1 MNNTI
6 RVVLA
11 DDHVFVRDGIK
22 SLLENEANIEVV
34 GEATDGLEALK
45 MVETTHPDLL
55 ILDIRMPNLT
65 GIEVV
70 EKLRSQNNLVKIVM
84 LSMHES
90 EEYVLKSIKA
100 GADGYLLKGSSK
112 EEFLKAL
119 HTVSNGGKYFS
130 GDISSILI
138 GQLTHPTAVQ
148 ETKPAQEDEL
158 MITKREKEILKLL
171 LSGKGNKEIAEALDI
186 PIDFLADSLDID
198 ERSRYELEDN
208 VKLIVIKTPAENNSF
223 NDSDAFYITIPICI
237 ILTHNQIV
245 TVNSFDNGAIKKFL
259 NTFQNRHP
267 DKRNMMVLK
276 VSRLQA
282 IMWIG
287 WQSLTNFSLPVDYLR
302 SVPIF

>member
-1 MNNTI
+1 MSNII

-34 GEATDGLEALK
+34 GEAIDGADALEVVAATK
-45 MVETTHPDLL
+45 PDLL
-55 ILDIRMPNLT
+55 IVDIRMPNLT

-70 EKLRSQNNLVKIVM
+70 EKLRSENNTVKIIM

-119 HTVSNGGKYFS
+119 HNVAAGGKYFS

-138 GQLTHPTAVQ
+138 GQLTNSSTSLEPKQTLG
-148 ETKPAQEDEL
+148 EEM
-158 MITKREKEILKLL
+158 MITKREKEILTLL

-186 PIDFLADSLDID
+186 SK
-198 ERSRYELEDN
+198 R
-208 VKLIVIKTPAENNSF
+208 TAEVHRF
-223 NDSDAFYITIPICI
+223 N
-237 ILTHNQIV
+237 LM
-245 TVNSFDNGAIKKFL
+245 KK
-259 NTFQNRHP
+259 
-267 DKRNMMVLK
+267 LK
-276 VSRLQA
+276 VKNLMELSNKA
-282 IMWIG
+282 AEY
-287 WQSLTNFSLPVDYLR
+287 SL
-302 SVPIF
+302 I

>member
-1 MNNTI
+1 MSNPI
-6 RVVLA
+6 RVVIA

-45 MVETTHPDLL
+45 IVETTNPDLL

-70 EKLRSQNNLVKIVM
+70 EKLRNQNNPIKIVM

-119 HTVSNGGKYFS
+119 HTVSDGGKYFS

-138 GQLTHPTAVQ
+138 GQLTHPTTSSEAKQVIG
-148 ETKPAQEDEL
+148 EEML
-158 MITKREKEILKLL
+158 ITKREKEILTLL

-186 PIDFLADSLDID
+186 SK
-198 ERSRYELEDN
+198 R
-208 VKLIVIKTPAENNSF
+208 TAEVHRF
-223 NDSDAFYITIPICI
+223 N
-237 ILTHNQIV
+237 LM
-245 TVNSFDNGAIKKFL
+245 KK
-259 NTFQNRHP
+259 
-267 DKRNMMVLK
+267 LK
-276 VSRLQA
+276 VKNLMELSNKA
-282 IMWIG
+282 TEY
-287 WQSLTNFSLPVDYLR
+287 SL
-302 SVPIF
+302 I

>member
-148 ETKPAQEDEL
+148 EIKPAQEDDL

-186 PIDFLADSLDID
+186 SK
-198 ERSRYELEDN
+198 R
-208 VKLIVIKTPAENNSF
+208 TAEVHRF
-223 NDSDAFYITIPICI
+223 N
-237 ILTHNQIV
+237 LM
-245 TVNSFDNGAIKKFL
+245 KK
-259 NTFQNRHP
+259 
-267 DKRNMMVLK
+267 LK
-276 VSRLQA
+276 VKNLMELSNKANEFAL
-282 IMWIG
+282 
-287 WQSLTNFSLPVDYLR
+287 L
-302 SVPIF
+302 

>member
-1 MNNTI
+1 MSSTI

-22 SLLENEANIEVV
+22 SLLENEVNIEVV
-34 GEATDGLEALK
+34 GEAMDGLEALK
-45 MVETTHPDLL
+45 IVETNKPDLL
-55 ILDIRMPNLT
+55 ILDIRMPNMT

-70 EKLRSQNNLVKIVM
+70 EKLRSQNNMVKIVM

-119 HTVSNGGKYFS
+119 QTVANGGKYFS

-138 GQLTHPTAVQ
+138 GQLSNPSGVM
-148 ETKPAQEDEL
+148 ETKHALDEEL

-186 PIDFLADSLDID
+186 SK
-198 ERSRYELEDN
+198 R
-208 VKLIVIKTPAENNSF
+208 TAEVHRF
-223 NDSDAFYITIPICI
+223 N
-237 ILTHNQIV
+237 LM
-245 TVNSFDNGAIKKFL
+245 KK
-259 NTFQNRHP
+259 
-267 DKRNMMVLK
+267 LK
-276 VSRLQA
+276 VKNLMELSNKA
-282 IMWIG
+282 TEY
-287 WQSLTNFSLPVDYLR
+287 SLL
-302 SVPIF
+302 

>member
-22 SLLENEANIEVV
+22 SLLENEANITVV
-34 GEATDGLEALK
+34 GEATDGLEALSL
-45 MVETTHPDLL
+45 VDQLQPDLL

-70 EKLRSQNNLVKIVM
+70 EQLRIKNNLIKVVM

-119 HTVSNGGKYFS
+119 HTVANGGKYFS

-138 GQLTHPTAVQ
+138 GQLTNPTQ
-148 ETKPAQEDEL
+148 SIETKQTLDEEL
-158 MITKREKEILKLL
+158 LITKREKEILKLL
-171 LSGKGNKEIAEALDI
+171 LSGKGNKEIAE
-186 PIDFLADSLDID
+186 SLDISK
-198 ERSRYELEDN
+198 R
-208 VKLIVIKTPAENNSF
+208 TAEVHRF
-223 NDSDAFYITIPICI
+223 N
-237 ILTHNQIV
+237 LM
-245 TVNSFDNGAIKKFL
+245 KK
-259 NTFQNRHP
+259 
-267 DKRNMMVLK
+267 LK
-276 VSRLQA
+276 VKNLMELSNKA
-282 IMWIG
+282 TEY
-287 WQSLTNFSLPVDYLR
+287 SLL
-302 SVPIF
+302 

>member
-34 GEATDGLEALK
+34 SEATDGLEALK

-148 ETKPAQEDEL
+148 ETKPAQEDDL

-186 PIDFLADSLDID
+186 SK
-198 ERSRYELEDN
+198 R
-208 VKLIVIKTPAENNSF
+208 TAEVHRF
-223 NDSDAFYITIPICI
+223 N
-237 ILTHNQIV
+237 LM
-245 TVNSFDNGAIKKFL
+245 KK
-259 NTFQNRHP
+259 
-267 DKRNMMVLK
+267 LK
-276 VSRLQA
+276 VKNLMELSNKANEFAL
-282 IMWIG
+282 
-287 WQSLTNFSLPVDYLR
+287 L
-302 SVPIF
+302 

>member
-1 MNNTI
+1 MSNII

-34 GEATDGLEALK
+34 GEAIDGADALEVVTASK
-45 MVETTHPDLL
+45 PDLL
-55 ILDIRMPNLT
+55 IVDIRMPNLT

-70 EKLRSQNNLVKIVM
+70 EKLRGENNNVKIIM

-119 HTVSNGGKYFS
+119 HTVAAGGKYFS

-138 GQLTHPTAVQ
+138 SQLTNSSTSLEPKQSLA
-148 ETKPAQEDEL
+148 DEM
-158 MITKREKEILKLL
+158 MITKREKEILTLL

-186 PIDFLADSLDID
+186 SK
-198 ERSRYELEDN
+198 R
-208 VKLIVIKTPAENNSF
+208 TAEVHRF
-223 NDSDAFYITIPICI
+223 N
-237 ILTHNQIV
+237 LM
-245 TVNSFDNGAIKKFL
+245 KK
-259 NTFQNRHP
+259 
-267 DKRNMMVLK
+267 LK
-276 VSRLQA
+276 VKNLMELSNKA
-282 IMWIG
+282 TEY
-287 WQSLTNFSLPVDYLR
+287 SLL
-302 SVPIF
+302 

>member
-1 MNNTI
+1 MSNTI

-22 SLLENEANIEVV
+22 SLLENEANIEVA

-45 MVETTHPDLL
+45 MVETTKPDLL
-55 ILDIRMPNLT
+55 ILDIRMPNMT

-119 HTVSNGGKYFS
+119 HTISNGGKYFS

-138 GQLTHPTAVQ
+138 GQLNNSTSVQ
-148 ETKPAQEDEL
+148 EPKQMADEEQL
-158 MITKREKEILKLL
+158 ITKREREILKLL
-171 LSGKGNKEIAEALDI
+171 LSGKGNKEIAEALEI
-186 PIDFLADSLDID
+186 SK
-198 ERSRYELEDN
+198 R
-208 VKLIVIKTPAENNSF
+208 TAEVHRF
-223 NDSDAFYITIPICI
+223 N
-237 ILTHNQIV
+237 LM
-245 TVNSFDNGAIKKFL
+245 KK
-259 NTFQNRHP
+259 
-267 DKRNMMVLK
+267 LK
-276 VSRLQA
+276 VKNLMELSNKA
-282 IMWIG
+282 NEY
-287 WQSLTNFSLPVDYLR
+287 SL
-302 SVPIF
+302 I

>member
-1 MNNTI
+1 MSDTI

-22 SLLENEANIEVV
+22 SLLENEANIKVV

-45 MVETTHPDLL
+45 VVETEHPDLL
-55 ILDIRMPNLT
+55 ILDIRMPNMT

-90 EEYVLKSIKA
+90 EEYVLKSIRA

-112 EEFLKAL
+112 EEFLKAV
-119 HTVSNGGKYFS
+119 HTVANGGKYFS

-138 GQLTHPTAVQ
+138 GQLSNPVTSLEAKQ
-148 ETKPAQEDEL
+148 SLDEDM

-186 PIDFLADSLDID
+186 SK
-198 ERSRYELEDN
+198 R
-208 VKLIVIKTPAENNSF
+208 TAEVHRF
-223 NDSDAFYITIPICI
+223 N
-237 ILTHNQIV
+237 LM
-245 TVNSFDNGAIKKFL
+245 KK
-259 NTFQNRHP
+259 
-267 DKRNMMVLK
+267 LK
-276 VSRLQA
+276 VKNLMELSNKA
-282 IMWIG
+282 
-287 WQSLTNFSLPVDYLR
+287 NEFSL
-302 SVPIF
+302 I

>member
-1 MNNTI
+1 MSNII

-34 GEATDGLEALK
+34 GEAIDGADALEVVA
-45 MVETTHPDLL
+45 ETKPDLL
-55 ILDIRMPNLT
+55 IVDIRMPNLT

-70 EKLRSQNNLVKIVM
+70 EKLRSENHNVKIIM

-119 HTVSNGGKYFS
+119 HSVSAGGKYFS

-138 GQLTHPTAVQ
+138 GQLTNSTSSLEPKQTLG
-148 ETKPAQEDEL
+148 EEM
-158 MITKREKEILKLL
+158 MITKREKEILTLL

-186 PIDFLADSLDID
+186 SK
-198 ERSRYELEDN
+198 R
-208 VKLIVIKTPAENNSF
+208 TAEVHRF
-223 NDSDAFYITIPICI
+223 N
-237 ILTHNQIV
+237 LM
-245 TVNSFDNGAIKKFL
+245 KK
-259 NTFQNRHP
+259 
-267 DKRNMMVLK
+267 LK
-276 VSRLQA
+276 VKNLMELSNKA
-282 IMWIG
+282 AEY
-287 WQSLTNFSLPVDYLR
+287 SL
-302 SVPIF
+302 I

>member
-1 MNNTI
+1 MSNTI
-6 RVVLA
+6 QVVLA

-45 MVETTHPDLL
+45 IVESCKPDLL
-55 ILDIRMPNLT
+55 ILDIRMPNMT

-119 HTVSNGGKYFS
+119 QTIANGGKYFS

-138 GQLTHPTAVQ
+138 GQLNNSTSIQ
-148 ETKPAQEDEL
+148 ESKPMPDEEQL
-158 MITKREKEILKLL
+158 ITKREREILKLL

-186 PIDFLADSLDID
+186 SK
-198 ERSRYELEDN
+198 R
-208 VKLIVIKTPAENNSF
+208 TAEVHRF
-223 NDSDAFYITIPICI
+223 N
-237 ILTHNQIV
+237 LM
-245 TVNSFDNGAIKKFL
+245 KK
-259 NTFQNRHP
+259 
-267 DKRNMMVLK
+267 LK
-276 VSRLQA
+276 VKNLMELSNKA
-282 IMWIG
+282 NEY
-287 WQSLTNFSLPVDYLR
+287 SL
-302 SVPIF
+302 I

>member
-1 MNNTI
+1 MTKPI

-22 SLLENEANIEVV
+22 SILENEANIEVV

-45 MVETTHPDLL
+45 SVEINQPDLL
-55 ILDIRMPNLT
+55 ILDIRMPNMT

-119 HTVSNGGKYFS
+119 NTVSEGGKYFS

-138 GQLTHPTAVQ
+138 GQLTLPNTFS
-148 ETKPAQEDEL
+148 ETKQIINDDM
-158 MITKREKEILKLL
+158 MITKREKEILTLL
-171 LSGKGNKEIAEALDI
+171 LAGKGNKEIAEALDI
-186 PIDFLADSLDID
+186 SK
-198 ERSRYELEDN
+198 R
-208 VKLIVIKTPAENNSF
+208 TAEVHRF
-223 NDSDAFYITIPICI
+223 N
-237 ILTHNQIV
+237 LM
-245 TVNSFDNGAIKKFL
+245 KK
-259 NTFQNRHP
+259 
-267 DKRNMMVLK
+267 LK
-276 VSRLQA
+276 VKNLIELSNKA
-282 IMWIG
+282 NEY
-287 WQSLTNFSLPVDYLR
+287 SLL
-302 SVPIF
+302 

>member
-1 MNNTI
+1 MSSTI

-34 GEATDGLEALK
+34 GEAIDGADALEVVADSK
-45 MVETTHPDLL
+45 PDLL
-55 ILDIRMPNLT
+55 IVDIRMPNLT

-70 EKLRSQNNLVKIVM
+70 EKLRSENNDVKIIM

-119 HTVSNGGKYFS
+119 HTVAAGGKYFS

-138 GQLTHPTAVQ
+138 GQLTNSSASLEPKQ
-148 ETKPAQEDEL
+148 NLGEEM
-158 MITKREKEILKLL
+158 MITKREKEILTLL

-186 PIDFLADSLDID
+186 SK
-198 ERSRYELEDN
+198 R
-208 VKLIVIKTPAENNSF
+208 TAEVHRF
-223 NDSDAFYITIPICI
+223 N
-237 ILTHNQIV
+237 LM
-245 TVNSFDNGAIKKFL
+245 KK
-259 NTFQNRHP
+259 
-267 DKRNMMVLK
+267 LK
-276 VSRLQA
+276 VKNLMELSNKA
-282 IMWIG
+282 TEY
-287 WQSLTNFSLPVDYLR
+287 SLL
-302 SVPIF
+302 

>member
-1 MNNTI
+1 MSNTI

-45 MVETTHPDLL
+45 IVESCKPDLL
-55 ILDIRMPNLT
+55 ILDIRMPNMT

-119 HTVSNGGKYFS
+119 QTISNGGKYFS

-138 GQLTHPTAVQ
+138 GQLNNSTSIQ
-148 ETKPAQEDEL
+148 ESKPMQDEEQL
-158 MITKREKEILKLL
+158 ITKREREILKLL

-186 PIDFLADSLDID
+186 SK
-198 ERSRYELEDN
+198 R
-208 VKLIVIKTPAENNSF
+208 TAEVHRF
-223 NDSDAFYITIPICI
+223 N
-237 ILTHNQIV
+237 LM
-245 TVNSFDNGAIKKFL
+245 KK
-259 NTFQNRHP
+259 
-267 DKRNMMVLK
+267 LK
-276 VSRLQA
+276 VKNLMELSNKA
-282 IMWIG
+282 NEY
-287 WQSLTNFSLPVDYLR
+287 SL
-302 SVPIF
+302 I